1 LRPFSRSI
9 NVCSREL
16 MRNAGVGLVVLAN
29 ALLLYA
35 ALAAPAY
42 ARAHP
47 HLGPAMLA
55 EYAAPWPVTLACALS
70 AVGITLALIPIRRG
84 ERWGLWTS
92 FGTFVIL
99 LVPRIAT
106 DPRCLVVLDP
116 HQHGCHTFIIAVT
129 LGIVGLVLAGSS
141 GSPAGSRVD

>member
-1 LRPFSRSI
+1 
-9 NVCSREL
+9 
-16 MRNAGVGLVVLAN
+16 MRNVGVGAVVSAY
-29 ALLLYA
+29 ALLLCT

-92 FGTFVIL
+92 FATFVIL
-99 LVPRIAT
+99 LVSRIAT

-116 HQHGCHTFIIAVT
+116 HQHGCHTFMIAVT
-129 LGIVGLVLAGSS
+129 LGIVGLALAGSS
-141 GSPAGSRVD
+141 RAQGGLSR